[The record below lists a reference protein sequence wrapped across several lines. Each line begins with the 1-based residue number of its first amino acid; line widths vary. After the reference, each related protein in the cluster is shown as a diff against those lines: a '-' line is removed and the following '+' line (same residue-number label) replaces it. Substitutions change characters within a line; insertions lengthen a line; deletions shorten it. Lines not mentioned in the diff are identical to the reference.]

1 MRQVIEI
8 SHIANL
14 NILSF
19 GADGARSE
27 FNAQSIIMNEP
38 SNFLEYKDF
47 FYKIHFKAPMYNGN
61 PFIRIQDLKHAKK
74 GLMQILVN
82 GELCDAY
89 LNRTIDHKTRIEM
102 YGRIPALEHVFGIS
116 RRILPDFNFYKFFK
130 IQQRVSYRD
139 KISRA
144 GIIDTNRERNSAAG
158 YIFDIDECAR
168 VAFDGATSLAK
179 YIHIDRP
186 GNTALEITRILSDPQ
201 NENSQLH
208 EDENLD
214 DYEEVEI
221 TQELPSVGNHEA
233 FSRNLKANYNHL
245 HQTTI
250 DENNNKINENV
261 INKLITEIMADNK
274 KKTKNII

>member
-47 FYKIHFKAPMYNGN
+47 FYKIHFKAPMYNG
-61 PFIRIQDLKHAKK
+61 
-74 GLMQILVN
+74 
-82 GELCDAY
+82 ELCDAY

-102 YGRIPALEHVFGIS
+102 YGRIPEHVFGIS

-179 YIHIDRP
+179 YIHIDR
-186 GNTALEITRILSDPQ
+186 R
-201 NENSQLH
+201 
-208 EDENLD
+208 
-214 DYEEVEI
+214 EE
-221 TQELPSVGNHEA
+221 PS
-233 FSRNLKANYNHL
+233 
-245 HQTTI
+245 
-250 DENNNKINENV
+250 
-261 INKLITEIMADNK
+261 K
-274 KKTKNII
+274 KNDG

>member
-1 MRQVIEI
+1 MVLYIG
-8 SHIANL
+8 L
-14 NILSF
+14 FVYLFIL
-19 GADGARSE
+19 
-27 FNAQSIIMNEP
+27 
-38 SNFLEYKDF
+38 
-47 FYKIHFKAPMYNGN
+47 
-61 PFIRIQDLKHAKK
+61 
-74 GLMQILVN
+74 

-102 YGRIPALEHVFGIS
+102 
-116 RRILPDFNFYKFFK
+116 FFK

-158 YIFDIDECAR
+158 YIFDIDA
-168 VAFDGATSLAK
+168 
-179 YIHIDRP
+179 

-221 TQELPSVGNHEA
+221 TQELPSII
-233 FSRNLKANYNHL
+233 RKRLKTLSNNTL
-245 HQTTI
+245 VI
-250 DENNNKINENV
+250 DLGLATFILMQKRIFNE
-261 INKLITEIMADNK
+261 KCGQ
-274 KKTKNII
+274 

>member
-47 FYKIHFKAPMYNGN
+47 FYKIHFKAPMYNVSCKFWLMVLYIGLFVYL
-61 PFIRIQDLKHAKK
+61 FIL
-74 GLMQILVN
+74 

-102 YGRIPALEHVFGIS
+102 
-116 RRILPDFNFYKFFK
+116 FFK

-158 YIFDIDECAR
+158 YIFDIDA
-168 VAFDGATSLAK
+168 
-179 YIHIDRP
+179 

-221 TQELPSVGNHEA
+221 TQELPSII
-233 FSRNLKANYNHL
+233 RKRLKTLSNNTL
-245 HQTTI
+245 VI
-250 DENNNKINENV
+250 DLGLATFILMQKRIFNE
-261 INKLITEIMADNK
+261 KCGQ
-274 KKTKNII
+274 